1 MFQHKLQ
8 AMLRNARLA
17 LKAVFLE
24 DNGAFS
30 QNGTSALALSTSH
43 IAAKQGNIP
52 HLIKS
57 AAKEL

>member
-1 MFQHKLQ
+1 
-8 AMLRNARLA
+8 MLRNARLA

-43 IAAKQGNIP
+43 IAAKRGNIP